1 MMMTLRSVRTTGG
14 ELHRRRQHHHR
25 HHVGRYDVC
34 DGLSPIIWPAREV
47 GGLFEMRVFVVPR
60 YPSRGS
66 VPVCKMEDHTEVELY
81 ECVNKSF
88 GGL

>member
-1 MMMTLRSVRTTGG
+1 MMCVMVSAPSAG
-14 ELHRRRQHHHR
+14 
-25 HHVGRYDVC
+25 
-34 DGLSPIIWPAREV
+34 REV